1 MPGGQEI
8 EVKGGPLNSVR
19 VLWLGD
25 SHAKR
30 MFRSVPDNTPIP
42 VGYAWLTIKRGWE
55 TVLDDIVAQ
64 VAGMNVAPRV
74 FLSIGGRLIGLSG
87 MRHNQVLVYILEIV
101 KKWSNQGVDVTV
113 MELPFSREP
122 RNGPETWRT
131 TCAIRGINTHLLNS
145 SPAAGLLTQSV
156 TTRGDRS
163 TALGLGGDFPMFRDT
178 AKFADGVHLRD
189 QFYMEVAEATLREY
203 DANRFS
209 DPKEAWTMVEGAVQ
223 RLEAPPGLEESW
235 EEFLNG
241 GRKASEVQLWNPEE
255 LWVTRQPLQQFGM
268 DDYEFE
274 DWQQNPSSRGMWRP
288 RARGRGSRGSRGRGY
303 GGRGRGWRGSSQD
316 RRPQGIK
323 RYIFN

>member
-1 MPGGQEI
+1 
-8 EVKGGPLNSVR
+8 
-19 VLWLGD
+19 
-25 SHAKR
+25 
-30 MFRSVPDNTPIP
+30 
-42 VGYAWLTIKRGWE
+42 
-55 TVLDDIVAQ
+55 
-64 VAGMNVAPRV
+64 
-74 FLSIGGRLIGLSG
+74 
-87 MRHNQVLVYILEIV
+87 
-101 KKWSNQGVDVTV
+101 
-113 MELPFSREP
+113 
-122 RNGPETWRT
+122 
-131 TCAIRGINTHLLNS
+131 
-145 SPAAGLLTQSV
+145 
-156 TTRGDRS
+156 
-163 TALGLGGDFPMFRDT
+163 
-178 AKFADGVHLRD
+178 
-189 QFYMEVAEATLREY
+189 
-203 DANRFS
+203 
-209 DPKEAWTMVEGAVQ
+209 MVEGAVQ